1 MAIIENHS
9 VVEERETTYL
19 ELNVLEVLV
28 DSVDKQFSAV
38 RCHYQ
43 IDQM

>member
-9 VVEERETTYL
+9 VVEEREITYL

-28 DSVDKQFSAV
+28 NSVDEKFSAV

-43 IDQM
+43 IDQI